1 MSLWFHDT
9 VSAMVYSLAQ
19 PHAGSPDT
27 ELQPPYNDLA
37 QFVLRQRAQMP
48 DFLRVPLIAATLG
61 FDLLGCLR
69 NGRLF
74 HRRQPTIRQQ
84 QIAGWRNSSL
94 AFQSDLIRYYESLAT
109 LALYSRRSDSAGAN
123 SELETASASL
133 TKSPQV
139 ISDPREEI
147 RCEIAVIGSGPG
159 GAITACLLAE
169 ARSQVLL
176 VEEGHFYL
184 TESCVPFSKEE
195 MLQKYRNGGQTV
207 ALGRNKVAY
216 VEGRCVGGGSEIN
229 SGLYH
234 RTPPEILELW
244 RNEFQVEALTEDLLR
259 PHFEACERELSVSL
273 LPAPVPAAS
282 LKLHEGAA
290 RLGWKSLEVP
300 RWFRY
305 EGQSNRGMRQS
316 MTKTFLPRFLKA
328 GGKLLP
334 RVRVERIHAEGGKW
348 RLFGQ

>member
-27 ELQPPYNDLA
+27 ELQPPYNDLTE
-37 QFVLRQRAQMP
+37 FVLRQRAQMP
-48 DFLRVPLIAATLG
+48 DFLRVPMIAATLG

-69 NGRLF
+69 NGGLF
-74 HRRQPTIRQQ
+74 HRRQPTIRQK

-94 AFQSDLIRYYESLAT
+94 AFQCDLIRYYESLAT

-123 SELETASASL
+123 SELETACASL
-133 TKSPQV
+133 TKSPQF
-139 ISDPREEI
+139 ISDPGEEL
-147 RCEIAVIGSGPG
+147 RFEIAVIGSGPG

-169 ARSQVLL
+169 AGSQVLL
-176 VEEGHFYL
+176 VEEGPFHSMD
-184 TESCVPFSKEE
+184 SCVPFSKVE

-207 ALGRNKVAY
+207 ALGRNKIAY

-234 RTPPEILELW
+234 RTPPDILERW
-244 RNEFQVEALTEDLLR
+244 RKEFQVEALSESDLN
-259 PHFEACERELSVSL
+259 PHFETCERDLSVSG
-273 LPAPVPAAS
+273 LPGAAPAAS
-282 LKLHEGAA
+282 LKLHDGAR
-290 RLGWKSLEVP
+290 RLGWKSLEIP

-305 EGQSNRGMRQS
+305 DPDAGRADLQVGPTRVRGQRQS
-316 MTKTFLPRFLKA
+316 MTQT
-328 GGKLLP
+328 
-334 RVRVERIHAEGGKW
+334 
-348 RLFGQ
+348 